1 MPFSEIILLGIAMN
15 VSAGVGAAAFGWLD
29 DRIGAR
35 ATISIALVAVIG
47 LSAGLLV
54 IDSVVLFWLLA
65 IPMGLF
71 FGPAQSASRS
81 LMARLAPAE
90 ARTEMFGL
98 FALSGKITSFA
109 GPLVLAW
116 VTAITDNQRLGMST
130 IIVFLV
136 VGLVLL
142 RRLPDNR

>member
-1 MPFSEIILLGIAMN
+1 
-15 VSAGVGAAAFGWLD
+15 
-29 DRIGAR
+29 
-35 ATISIALVAVIG
+35 
-47 LSAGLLV
+47 
-54 IDSVVLFWLLA
+54 
-65 IPMGLF
+65 
-71 FGPAQSASRS
+71 
-81 LMARLAPAE
+81 MARLAPAE